1 MNRRLTFLMAALE
14 ATIIAAIGVFISLA
28 PLTIVW
34 LFENDPSITWLVPY
48 RAATDIW
55 LLAQGSHLSV
65 PAATVLSFESPA
77 FSIGILPL
85 GLSVIIAAMA
95 FRLGRRLTAASQLW
109 PGWSAA
115 VIAYGLMS
123 LLITTSSYDV
133 AIFPVAWEGTFFP
146 PAFFTLFMVL
156 GSVVG
161 RLEYSGDGPLVEP
174 AERLWIRQ
182 YAAYRFDRFNWA
194 VRALFS
200 PALRAGTGVT
210 AIMLAASSILI
221 ALLIGFNWVQF
232 TRLYEGLH
240 VSFLGGVMIT
250 LGQLAFLPNVVI
262 FGASWLTGVG
272 FSVGTGS
279 TISPL
284 GTVVGPLPA
293 LPITAA
299 LPVGANDFGMVAI
312 LVPLVA
318 AFVATIL
325 VRKHAAEIRFEFA
338 SPLSAA
344 ISLGISVGLVAA
356 IEMGILAALA
366 SGSVGPGRLVTVGI
380 NPWMLALV
388 TFIEV
393 ALVSTLAAFYSAR
406 PDAPDHPL
414 LSRKHKVN

>member
-1 MNRRLTFLMAALE
+1 MNRRISFLMAALE
-14 ATIIAAIGVFISLA
+14 ATIIAAIGVLISLA

-55 LLAQGSHLSV
+55 LLAQGAHLSV

-115 VIAYGLMS
+115 ILSYGVMS
-123 LLITTSSYDV
+123 LVITTTSFDKAV
-133 AIFPVAWEGTFFP
+133 HPVAWEGTFFP

-156 GSVVG
+156 GSVIG
-161 RLEYSGDGPLVEP
+161 RLEYSGEGALEEP
-174 AERLWIRQ
+174 AERVWIRQ

-194 VRALFS
+194 VRALWS
-200 PALRAGTGVT
+200 PALRAGT
-210 AIMLAASSILI
+210 AIVATLLAASSLLI
-221 ALLIGFNWVQF
+221 ALLIAFNWVQF

-240 VSFLGGVMIT
+240 VSVLGGIMVT
-250 LGQLAFLPNVVI
+250 LGQLAFLPNVIVY
-262 FGASWLTGVG
+262 GASWLTGVG
-272 FSVGTGS
+272 FAIGTGS

-284 GTVVGPLPA
+284 GTVVGPLPS

-299 LPVGANDFGMVAI
+299 LPVGASDFGMVAI

-318 AFVATIL
+318 AFLATIL
-325 VRKHAAEIRFEFA
+325 IRRHAAEIRFEFA

-344 ISLGISVGLVAA
+344 ISLGISIATVAA
-356 IEMGILAALA
+356 AEMAILAAIA
-366 SGSVGPGRLVTVGI
+366 SGSVGPGRLENVGV

-388 TFIEV
+388 MFIEV

-414 LSRKHKVN
+414 LTRKQKVN